1 MTQKPTAIKY
11 IKDNIAAAD
20 FYFKK
25 DLGQNFITDDN
36 IINKI
41 IKESDITS
49 DDCVLE
55 IGPGMGSLTYFLYQQ
70 CKKLVA
76 VEKDDKLYAILK
88 NNFSDADNVTLIHDD
103 ILKFNFK
110 QLLEL
115 FGTDQKI
122 KAISNLPY
130 SITSAAIM
138 KLLEHNDLFESL
150 TLMMQKEVAQRL
162 AAKPSTKDYGSL
174 TLAVSYYAD
183 CDILFN
189 VPSNVFF
196 PKPTVD
202 SSVVLLTIR
211 KHPNVNTQ
219 HEKELFE
226 IIRAAFSVRRKTLFN
241 ALNNALG
248 LDKEKIKQ
256 ALEHCG
262 LNVNIRGEALTL
274 KEFADLT
281 DCLYK

>member
-1 MTQKPTAIKY
+1 MPQKTTSINY
-11 IKDNIAAAD
+11 IKNNIAAAD

-162 AAKPSTKDYGSL
+162 AAKPSTKNYGSL

-183 CDILFN
+183 CTILFN

-202 SSVVLLTIR
+202 SSVVLLTLR
-211 KHPNVNTQ
+211 KHPDVNTQ

-226 IIRAAFSVRRKTLFN
+226 IIRAAFSVRRKTLLN
-241 ALNNALG
+241 ALSNTLG
-248 LDKEKIKQ
+248 MSKEKIKY
-256 ALEHCG
+256 ALES
-262 LNVNIRGEALTL
+262 LQLDPNIRGEALTL
-274 KEFADLT
+274 EQFAELT
-281 DCLYK
+281 NFLYR